1 MNNGTFTKQFE
12 EEGALKLPDLEIKFK
27 ELPWHPHAA
36 FDGVELKHL
45 VTSEH
50 TEGKFSYHFV
60 RIAPN
65 KKIGRHIHEKQLETH
80 EVISGSGTCFY
91 KNVLLEY
98 TPGVVSIMEQQVEHE
113 VTAGDEGLFLF
124 AKFMPALL

>member
-27 ELPWHPHAA
+27 ELPWHPHSA

-50 TEGKFSYHFV
+50 TEELSFCTNRTK
-60 RIAPN
+60 
-65 KKIGRHIHEKQLETH
+65 
-80 EVISGSGTCFY
+80 
-91 KNVLLEY
+91 
-98 TPGVVSIMEQQVEHE
+98 
-113 VTAGDEGLFLF
+113 
-124 AKFMPALL
+124 